1 MTNLIIYYD
10 TIVFDSERM
19 ILSYET
25 LTYMMNFTSEF
36 CNLEYHR

>member
-10 TIVFDSERM
+10 TIIFYHEQM

-25 LTYMMNFTSEF
+25 FTYVMNFISEF
-36 CNLEYHR
+36 CNLE